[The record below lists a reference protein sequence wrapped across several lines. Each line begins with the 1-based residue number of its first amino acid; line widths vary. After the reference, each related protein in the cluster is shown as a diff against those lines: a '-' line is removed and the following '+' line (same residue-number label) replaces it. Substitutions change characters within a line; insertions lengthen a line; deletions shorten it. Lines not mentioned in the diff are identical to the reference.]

1 MKVYI
6 SADMEGI
13 TGITHWNETDKLKS
27 DYGYF
32 VEQMT
37 REVAAACEGAIK
49 GGATEIWVKDAHETG
64 RNIDPSALPENV
76 RLIRGWSGHPYAMV
90 QGLDPSFDALLFIG
104 YHSWAGSNYNP
115 LAHTMDAHGIQYIKI
130 NDQYASEFMIH
141 AYAAASLGVPVAF
154 ISGDKGLMD
163 EAKVLNVNMRTL
175 AVNEGIGDS
184 TISIHPHVA
193 VEQMKKEVEVA
204 LKGNLE
210 LCSIKVPEKFQVEIS
225 FAEHK
230 KAYKASFYPG
240 VKQLS
245 AHGVAFEAKDYFEV
259 LRMMSFVL

>member
-13 TGITHWNETDKLKS
+13 TGITHWNETDKLKG

-32 VEQMT
+32 AEQMT
-37 REVAAACEGAIK
+37 REVAAACEGARK

-76 RLIRGWSGHPYAMV
+76 RLIRGWSGHPFSMV
-90 QGLDPSFDALLFIG
+90 QGLDASFDALLFVG
-104 YHSWAGSNYNP
+104 YHSRAGSNHNP

-130 NDQYASEFMIH
+130 NDKYASEFMIH
-141 AYAAASLGVPVAF
+141 AYVAASLGVPVVF

-163 EAKVLNVNMRTL
+163 DAKVLNSNMRTL

-193 VEQMKKEVEVA
+193 VEQMKKEVELA
-204 LKGNLE
+204 LKGNLD
-210 LCSIKVPEKFQVEIS
+210 LCNIKVPENFQVEIS

-259 LRMMSFVL
+259 LRMMAFVL